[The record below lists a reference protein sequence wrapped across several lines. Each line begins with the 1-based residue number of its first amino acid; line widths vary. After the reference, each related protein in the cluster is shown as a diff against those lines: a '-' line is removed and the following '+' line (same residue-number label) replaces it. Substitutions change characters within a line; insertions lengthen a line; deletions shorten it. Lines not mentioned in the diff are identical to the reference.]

1 MKTRK
6 KYKKITRNRRSKI
19 WKTRNR
25 RSKIWKM
32 RNRRT
37 RTKNTK
43 ILIGGVN
50 GEDYTSAYTQALN
63 RFARIT
69 KSSAD
74 RVQSFIL
81 PIARKYIDL
90 TKFTSVFHKHI
101 EFNVSKKLTKEQE
114 IDVII
119 KPAVS
124 EIAKPIL
131 NGMIL
136 SKILNSA
143 GIKLEADNLI
153 DNDMKQNILDVYSD
167 NENSLT
173 KALLYDTRTVLLP
186 KEDWKEEI
194 VEETRS
200 AKLEPAVVPLTST
213 KLDYPEMML
222 ID

>member
-1 MKTRK
+1 
-6 KYKKITRNRRSKI
+6 
-19 WKTRNR
+19 
-25 RSKIWKM
+25 M

-43 ILIGGVN
+43 ILIGGV
-50 GEDYTSAYTQALN
+50 EDYMSAYTNAIN
-63 RFARIT
+63 RFATIT

-74 RVQSFIL
+74 RIQSFIL

-90 TKFTSVFHKHI
+90 TKFNSVFHKHI
-101 EFNVSKKLTKEQE
+101 QFNVSKKLTKEQE
-114 IDVII
+114 IDEII

-131 NGMIL
+131 NGLIL
-136 SKILNSA
+136 SNILYSA

-153 DNDMKQNILDVYSD
+153 DNDMKQKILHVYSD

>member
-25 RSKIWKM
+25 RSKIWKT

-43 ILIGGVN
+43 ILIGG
-50 GEDYTSAYTQALN
+50 GEDYMSAYTKAIN
-63 RFARIT
+63 RFATIT

-74 RVQSFIL
+74 RIQSFIL

-90 TKFTSVFHKHI
+90 AKFTSVFHKHI
-101 EFNVSKKLTKEQE
+101 QFNVCKKLTKEQE
-114 IDVII
+114 IDEII

-131 NGMIL
+131 NGLIL
-136 SKILNSA
+136 SNILYSA

-153 DNDMKQNILDVYSD
+153 DNDMKQNILQVYSD

-186 KEDWKEEI
+186 EKEWKEEI
-194 VEETRS
+194 VEETRP
-200 AKLEPAVVPLTST
+200 AKLNTALDPLPT
-213 KLDYPEMML
+213 KVDHSEMMD